1 MKNQS
6 LVDLFD
12 LYDLTFDEICQE
24 LNVTDIPTWQQRW
37 FYRYY
42 QVNLLPQI
50 TFLLYNNTD
59 AIELQN
65 VFKKY
70 KDQYECESIYETN
83 QKFYSTFV
91 DSFPNWWFKRARN
104 YFVNKKDKVSPII
117 GIRFDDE
124 LKPAYLS
131 SAMNFFQNEVKSIFK
146 KKHRPTHLIL
156 SIPIRNSKKETCE
169 LFENYLDGT
178 IFFSNY
184 QRHYGKY
191 TEGNPYNQTKNKI
204 PLKTIKDCFRLL
216 EYMSIHPHE
225 DLVTIAKNSGILE
238 FSRSNL
244 DSSRSAESI
253 NSIRVGTNRLINLT
267 SELLHANAYGF
278 FPEPKKFETRYHTF
292 SQKVKEIFPLLTSKS
307 LFESAKS
314 FLPKREQ
321 MKQSIRKDML
331 QLKSDGFLD

>member
-65 VFKKY
+65 MFKKY

-146 KKHRPTHLIL
+146 KSIDQLISYYQFQLEIQKKKHV
-156 SIPIRNSKKETCE
+156 
-169 LFENYLDGT
+169 NYLKT
-178 IFFSNY
+178 TLMEQYFF
-184 QRHYGKY
+184 Q
-191 TEGNPYNQTKNKI
+191 
-204 PLKTIKDCFRLL
+204 TIKDIMENILKAIHITRPRIKFR
-216 EYMSIHPHE
+216 
-225 DLVTIAKNSGILE
+225 
-238 FSRSNL
+238 
-244 DSSRSAESI
+244 
-253 NSIRVGTNRLINLT
+253 
-267 SELLHANAYGF
+267 
-278 FPEPKKFETRYHTF
+278 
-292 SQKVKEIFPLLTSKS
+292 
-307 LFESAKS
+307 
-314 FLPKREQ
+314 
-321 MKQSIRKDML
+321 
-331 QLKSDGFLD
+331 